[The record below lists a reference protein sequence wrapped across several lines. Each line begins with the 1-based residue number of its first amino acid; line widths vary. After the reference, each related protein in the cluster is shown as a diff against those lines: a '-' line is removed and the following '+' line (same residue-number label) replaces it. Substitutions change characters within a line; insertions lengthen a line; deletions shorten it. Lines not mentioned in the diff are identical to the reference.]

1 MTKNMTFLKEEAV
14 AVKQC
19 ERLRVLRS
27 IFSQP
32 TRFYLLHSN
41 ILMRTPSINLT
52 RDYILNSNW
61 K

>member
-1 MTKNMTFLKEEAV
+1 MTKNNFLKEEA
-14 AVKQC
+14 ATAKQC
-19 ERLRVLRS
+19 ERLLILRS

-32 TRFYLLHSN
+32 TRLYLLHSN
-41 ILMRTPSINLT
+41 ILMRTPLINLT